1 MQTIFEYIFLLFGL
15 CFIVILGSLAFVGL
29 GTLYVVVWL
38 VIGVCLLL
46 DTISKIF
53 FNKEC
58 SGIKIII
65 KRGVK
70 ENGRTTGSTETKYDS
85 TNGKNA

>member
-1 MQTIFEYIFLLFGL
+1 MRTIFEYIFLLFGL

-38 VIGVCLLL
+38 VIGVCLLS

-70 ENGRTTGSTETKYDS
+70 ENGRTADSTETKCDS
-85 TNGKNA
+85 ANGKNA

>member
-1 MQTIFEYIFLLFGL
+1 
-15 CFIVILGSLAFVGL
+15 VILGSLAFVGL
-29 GTLYVVVWL
+29 GTLYVIVWL

-46 DTISKIF
+46 DSISKIF

>member
-1 MQTIFEYIFLLFGL
+1 MRTIFEYIFLLFGL

-29 GTLYVVVWL
+29 GILYVVVWL
-38 VIGVCLLL
+38 VIGVCLLS

-70 ENGRTTGSTETKYDS
+70 ENGRTTDSTETKCDS
-85 TNGKNA
+85 ANGKNA